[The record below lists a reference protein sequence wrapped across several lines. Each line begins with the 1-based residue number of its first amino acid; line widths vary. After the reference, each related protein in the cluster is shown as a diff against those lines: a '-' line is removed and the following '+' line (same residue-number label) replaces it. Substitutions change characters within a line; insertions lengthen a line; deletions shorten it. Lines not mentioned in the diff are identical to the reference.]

1 MVVTRD
7 FREEDRDIMNG
18 YKVAVLQHINSWM
31 VVMWQNKVNIL
42 NTKAIKNLK
51 IVKMVTFM

>member
-18 YKVAVLQHINSWM
+18 YKVAVLQHTNSWM

>member
-42 NTKAIKNLK
+42 NAKAIKNLK

>member
-1 MVVTRD
+1 MGGGGNGELVL
-7 FREEDRDIMNG
+7 NG

-42 NTKAIKNLK
+42 NAKAIKNLK